1 MVPKKMM
8 KPNARKMLLYQH
20 RTITRDIR
28 HVVTSITVITAN
40 PVQRTTIAYQ
50 TNSLLISFSMH
61 R

>member
-8 KPNARKMLLYQH
+8 KPNARKMLLCQH